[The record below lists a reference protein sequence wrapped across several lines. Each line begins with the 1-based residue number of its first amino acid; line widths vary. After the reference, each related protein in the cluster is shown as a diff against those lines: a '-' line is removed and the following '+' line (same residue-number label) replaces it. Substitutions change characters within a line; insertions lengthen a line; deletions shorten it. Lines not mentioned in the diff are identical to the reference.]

1 MRGPRRVG
9 VTLKLGAAG
18 VILGLLG
25 AEPALPPVALA
36 GALAFVL
43 VAVVYAERTLIPPS
57 ESAS

>member
-1 MRGPRRVG
+1 
-9 VTLKLGAAG
+9 